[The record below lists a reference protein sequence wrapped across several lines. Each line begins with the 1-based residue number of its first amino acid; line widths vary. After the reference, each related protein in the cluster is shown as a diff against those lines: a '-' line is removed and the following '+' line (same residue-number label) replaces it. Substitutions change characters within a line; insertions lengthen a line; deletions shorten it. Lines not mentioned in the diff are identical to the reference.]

1 MKKKVCF
8 STGKR
13 GGFGAITPLLKK
25 LSQDPKID
33 LQLICTDM
41 HLTKN
46 FGKTVNEVS
55 KYFDVTATVKMKQ
68 KGDTPSNRLQ
78 ALGNCIVGMSK
89 ELTKLNPDILLLLG
103 DRSETLATAF
113 SAVQLGIP
121 VAHIQGGD
129 VSGGLDDLNRHSIS
143 KLSHIHFAQTYLQGK
158 RLLALG
164 EERKRVKVVGS
175 PYVDRIVKKKF
186 SYDLEY
192 LIKKYKFDF
201 NKDYFLVLNHP
212 DTYRHHESEKQMDSI
227 FEALKI
233 FKQEVIVIY
242 PCSDQGYE
250 GVIKSI
256 EKNQKKSKKIHVYRS
271 IDSFD
276 FLGILNYCQTFI
288 GNSSSGIIEAP
299 YFYKPFVN
307 LGERQNNRE
316 KDINV
321 INAEYNSN
329 DIVKKIKL
337 SVNKKFRKK
346 LSKSNRVFGDG
357 DSCDK
362 IYTYLSK
369 LKIDKKF
376 FQKKVVFNNV
386 KFS

>member
-1 MKKKVCF
+1 MKK
-8 STGKR
+8 
-13 GGFGAITPLLKK
+13 
-25 LSQDPKID
+25 
-33 LQLICTDM
+33 
-41 HLTKN
+41 
-46 FGKTVNEVS
+46 
-55 KYFDVTATVKMKQ
+55 
-68 KGDTPSNRLQ
+68 
-78 ALGNCIVGMSK
+78 
-89 ELTKLNPDILLLLG
+89 
-103 DRSETLATAF
+103 
-113 SAVQLGIP
+113 
-121 VAHIQGGD
+121 
-129 VSGGLDDLNRHSIS
+129 
-143 KLSHIHFAQTYLQGK
+143 
-158 RLLALG
+158 
-164 EERKRVKVVGS
+164 
-175 PYVDRIVKKKF
+175 
-186 SYDLEY
+186 
-192 LIKKYKFDF
+192 IKK
-201 NKDYFLVLNHP
+201 
-212 DTYRHHESEKQMDSI
+212 I
-227 FEALKI
+227 
-233 FKQEVIVIY
+233 
-242 PCSDQGYE
+242 
-250 GVIKSI
+250 
-256 EKNQKKSKKIHVYRS
+256 KKIHVYRS

-376 FQKKVVFNNV
+376 FQKSSV
-386 KFS
+386 

>member
-1 MKKKVCF
+1 M
-8 STGKR
+8 
-13 GGFGAITPLLKK
+13 
-25 LSQDPKID
+25 
-33 LQLICTDM
+33 
-41 HLTKN
+41 
-46 FGKTVNEVS
+46 
-55 KYFDVTATVKMKQ
+55 
-68 KGDTPSNRLQ
+68 
-78 ALGNCIVGMSK
+78 
-89 ELTKLNPDILLLLG
+89 
-103 DRSETLATAF
+103 
-113 SAVQLGIP
+113 
-121 VAHIQGGD
+121 
-129 VSGGLDDLNRHSIS
+129 
-143 KLSHIHFAQTYLQGK
+143 
-158 RLLALG
+158 
-164 EERKRVKVVGS
+164 KVVGS

-369 LKIDKKF
+369 LKIDKNSF
-376 FQKKVVFNNV
+376 KKSSV
-386 KFS
+386 